1 MSRERAGKEF
11 LKLLFSLSVFEV
23 QMALGSFEFIVK
35 ILAFIDGEIERH
47 WKVLRKIMT
56 GVELCFQRN
65 F

>member
-1 MSRERAGKEF
+1 
-11 LKLLFSLSVFEV
+11 
-23 QMALGSFEFIVK
+23 MALGSFEFIVK